1 MRRAAPYTRVGA
13 AGEAAQ
19 GRCGVIIGLATSF
32 PADAVERQL
41 PDVAS
46 AQRLVAARRPDFDD
60 LLAVRRD
67 QLLTR
72 FGNGIAENLERTE
85 RALVL
90 GLARFGTR
98 HGSWGDDYH
107 HYHNENH
114 ALEVLDGRLGRLM
127 RQVGLES
134 LSAND
139 WIALSLF
146 ATCHDLRQREA
157 IDFRHPIGNNE
168 AASIAETGRI
178 LALAGFDPVRD
189 RALHLAMELMIAGST
204 FDARP
209 APPVMEYNPAEFV
222 ASGGALA
229 PKLPLVL
236 DAERPGW
243 RADPDIVRAV
253 ELAQIASDLDTANV
267 GEPLVWLAESAS
279 RLCQEREMRSGRALD
294 AADSG
299 PPCVGFL
306 SDGQERYFFEL
317 HRFCSDPGRATFAA
331 AKQANAGHVRR
342 MSQRL
347 RARWPLK
354 QAPRNGLEVLGEF
367 SSLAI
372 AGA

>member
-1 MRRAAPYTRVGA
+1 
-13 AGEAAQ
+13 
-19 GRCGVIIGLATSF
+19 VIIGLTTAF

-41 PDVAS
+41 PDVAT
-46 AQRLVAARRPDFDD
+46 AQRLVAARRPDFAD
-60 LLAVRRD
+60 LLAARRD
-67 QLLTR
+67 AFLTR
-72 FGNGIAENLERTE
+72 FGNGLSDTLDRAE

-90 GLARFGTR
+90 GLARFGVR
-98 HGSWGDDYH
+98 HGSWGGDYH

-127 RQVGLES
+127 RQVGIDALG
-134 LSAND
+134 ATD

-178 LALAGFDPVRD
+178 LDLAGFEPGRD
-189 RALHLAMELMIAGST
+189 RGLYVALELMVAGST

-209 APPVMEYNPAEFV
+209 APPVLDYNPADVV

-229 PKLPLVL
+229 PKLPVLL

-243 RADPDIVRAV
+243 RQDADIARGV

-294 AADSG
+294 SSASG

-331 AKQANAGHVRR
+331 AKQANAVHVRQ

-347 RARWPLK
+347 RARWPLR
-354 QAPRNGLEVLGEF
+354 QAPRNGLEVLDEF
-367 SSLAI
+367 SQLAI

>member
-1 MRRAAPYTRVGA
+1 M
-13 AGEAAQ
+13 
-19 GRCGVIIGLATSF
+19 IIGLATSF

-46 AQRLVAARRPDFDD
+46 AQRLVGAHRPDFAELLAARRE
-60 LLAVRRD
+60 R
-67 QLLTR
+67 LLTA
-72 FGNGIAENLERTE
+72 FGKGLASALDRTE
-85 RALVL
+85 RALTL

-98 HGSWGDDYH
+98 HGSWGTDFH

-127 RQVGLES
+127 DQVGLDAMS
-134 LSAND
+134 GID
-139 WIALSLF
+139 WVALSLF
-146 ATCHDLRQREA
+146 GTCHDLRQREA

-168 AASIAETGRI
+168 AASIAETRRI
-178 LALAGFDPVRD
+178 LAIAGFEPERD
-189 RALHLAMELMIAGST
+189 RGLYLAMELMIAGST

-209 APPVMEYNPAEFV
+209 APSVNDYNPADAM

-229 PKLPLVL
+229 PKLALIL
-236 DAERPGW
+236 DNEHAGW
-243 RADPDIVRAV
+243 RINPDVVRAV

-294 AADSG
+294 SADSG

-306 SDGQERYFFEL
+306 SDGQERYFFDL

-331 AKQANAGHVRR
+331 AKQANAARVQR
-342 MSQRL
+342 MSAQL
-347 RARWPLK
+347 RARWTPH
-354 QAPRNGLEVLGEF
+354 QTPRNGLEVLAEF
-367 SSLAI
+367 STLAI
-372 AGA
+372 AAD

>member
-1 MRRAAPYTRVGA
+1 M
-13 AGEAAQ
+13 
-19 GRCGVIIGLATSF
+19 IIGLATSF

-41 PDVAS
+41 PDVAT
-46 AQRLVAARRPDFDD
+46 AQRLVSARRPDFAQ
-60 LLAVRRD
+60 LLAARRERF
-67 QLLTR
+67 LTF
-72 FGNGIAENLERTE
+72 FGSGMADTLDRAE

-98 HGSWGDDYH
+98 HGSWGTDYH

-114 ALEVLDGRLGRLM
+114 ALEVLDGRLGRLIDT
-127 RQVGLES
+127 VGLDA
-134 LSAND
+134 LAPND

-168 AASIAETGRI
+168 AASIAESARI
-178 LALAGFDPVRD
+178 LALAGFEPGRD
-189 RALHLAMELMIAGST
+189 RALFLALELMVAGST

-209 APPVMEYNPAEFV
+209 APPVEVYNPAEVV

-236 DAERPGW
+236 DAEHPGW
-243 RADPDIVRAV
+243 RADPDVVRAV
-253 ELAQIASDLDTANV
+253 DLAQIASDLDTANV

-317 HRFCSDPGRATFAA
+317 HRFCSDPGRAAFAA
-331 AKQANAGHVRR
+331 AKQANAAHVRS
-342 MSQRL
+342 MSARL
-347 RARWPLK
+347 RQRWPLRN
-354 QAPRNGLEVLGEF
+354 APRNGLEVLGEF

-372 AGA
+372 ATG

>member
-1 MRRAAPYTRVGA
+1 M
-13 AGEAAQ
+13 
-19 GRCGVIIGLATSF
+19 IIGLAGSF

-46 AQRLVAARRPDFDD
+46 AQRLVAARRPDFAE
-60 LLAVRRD
+60 LLATRRER
-67 QLLTR
+67 LR
-72 FGNGIAENLERTE
+72 SAFGHAIDEPLERTE

-90 GLARFGTR
+90 GLARFGMR
-98 HGSWGDDYH
+98 HGSWGGDYH

-114 ALEVLDGRLGRLM
+114 ALEVLDGRLGRLID
-127 RQVGLES
+127 QVGLDA
-134 LSAND
+134 LQAGD
-139 WIALSLF
+139 WLALSLF
-146 ATCHDLRQREA
+146 STCHDLRQRES

-168 AASIAETGRI
+168 AASIAETCRI
-178 LALAGFDPVRD
+178 LALAGFLPERD
-189 RALHLAMELMIAGST
+189 RALYLALELMIAGST

-209 APPVMEYNPAEFV
+209 APPVLDYNPAEVV

-229 PKLPLVL
+229 PKLAVLL

-243 RADPDIVRAV
+243 RADADIVRAV

-279 RLCQEREMRSGRALD
+279 RLCQEREMRSGRKLD

-306 SDGQERYFFEL
+306 SDGQERYFSEL

-331 AKQANAGHVRR
+331 AKQANAARVRH
-342 MSQRL
+342 MSARL
-347 RARWPLK
+347 RARWDARA
-354 QAPRNGLEVLGEF
+354 APRNGLEVLAEF
-367 SSLAI
+367 SALAL
-372 AGA
+372 AEA

>member
-1 MRRAAPYTRVGA
+1 M
-13 AGEAAQ
+13 
-19 GRCGVIIGLATSF
+19 IIGLATSF

-46 AQRLVAARRPDFDD
+46 AQRLVAAQRPDVED
-60 LLAVRRD
+60 LLAQRRD
-67 QLLTR
+67 FLLTR
-72 FGNGIAENLERTE
+72 FGHGLADTLARTE

-98 HGSWGDDYH
+98 HGSWGTDYH

-127 RQVGLES
+127 RHVGLDA
-134 LSAND
+134 LSATD

-178 LALAGFDPVRD
+178 LSLAGFDPARD
-189 RALHLAMELMIAGST
+189 RGLYLALELMIAGST

-209 APPVMEYNPAEFV
+209 APPPMDYSPAEV
-222 ASGGALA
+222 MASGGALA

-236 DAERPGW
+236 DAEHGGW
-243 RADPDIVRAV
+243 RADAQIVRAV

-279 RLCQEREMRSGRALD
+279 RLCQEREMRSGRALE
-294 AADSG
+294 APDSG

-331 AKQANAGHVRR
+331 AKQANAAHVRR
-342 MSQRL
+342 MSQKL
-347 RARWPLK
+347 RTRWPLK
-354 QAPRNGLEVLGEF
+354 QSPRNGLEVLGEF
-367 SSLAI
+367 SALAI
-372 AGA
+372 AGG

>member
-1 MRRAAPYTRVGA
+1 M
-13 AGEAAQ
+13 
-19 GRCGVIIGLATSF
+19 IIGLAGSF

-46 AQRLVAARRPDFDD
+46 AQQLVASRRPDFAE
-60 LLAVRRD
+60 LLAARRER
-67 QLLTR
+67 LLGA
-72 FGNGIAENLERTE
+72 FGYGLQEALERTE
-85 RALVL
+85 RALAL
-90 GLARFGTR
+90 GLARFGVR
-98 HGSWGDDYH
+98 HGSWGSDYH

-127 RQVGLES
+127 DQIGLDALGAS
-134 LSAND
+134 D
-139 WIALSLF
+139 WLALSLF
-146 ATCHDLRQREA
+146 STCHDLRQRES

-168 AASIAETGRI
+168 AASIAESARI
-178 LALAGFDPVRD
+178 LALAGFEPQRD
-189 RALHLAMELMIAGST
+189 RAVFLALELMVAGST

-209 APPVMEYNPAEFV
+209 APPVLDYNPAEVV

-229 PKLPLVL
+229 PKLPLLL

-243 RADPDIVRAV
+243 RADPDLLRAV

-279 RLCQEREMRSGRALD
+279 RLCQEREMRSGRKLD

-331 AKQANAGHVRR
+331 VKQANAARVRH
-342 MSQRL
+342 MSARL
-347 RARWPLK
+347 RARWD
-354 QAPRNGLEVLGEF
+354 ARATPRNGLEVLAEF
-367 SSLAI
+367 SALAL
-372 AGA
+372 AEA